1 MRKPPSRSAAASR
14 RPEIRHGRQE
24 SVGHVIQC
32 LQKAGPN
39 VIHTVRSVAAVMY
52 GDDCILRTKH
62 ISAARRMI
70 DEIQKLQLPLE
81 PCDETGLLIGK
92 AAAKARAK
100 RGKLGRWRYD
110 PVASAIGEAI
120 LEGMGDKP
128 LVTAAIAVLTLES
141 ATLANPG
148 GIAEV
153 KAFFDALRGSI
164 PRSAFQAA
172 AKELARRRTGA
183 GTPGFRP

>member
-1 MRKPPSRSAAASR
+1 MRKPQSRSAAAGR
-14 RPEIRHGRQE
+14 RPEVRHARQE

-39 VIHTVRSVAAVMY
+39 VIHTVRSIAAVMY
-52 GDDCILRTKH
+52 GDDCILKTRH
-62 ISAARRMI
+62 VSAARRMI
-70 DEIQKLQLPLE
+70 DEIEKLKLPLE

-92 AAAKARAK
+92 AAAKARANS
-100 RGKLGRWRYD
+100 GKTGRWRYD
-110 PVASAIGEAI
+110 PVANALGEAI
-120 LEGMGDKP
+120 LEGTGDKP
-128 LVTAAIAVLTLES
+128 MMTAAIAVLTLES
-141 ATLANPG
+141 ATLANRS

-153 KAFFDALRGSI
+153 KAFFDAIRAWI

-172 AKELARRRTGA
+172 ARELARRRTGA